1 MESGI
6 NGVEEDV
13 VWVASVLPEHYAAE
27 VIVADVECLVR
38 ERLWVFVV
46 YPGLGAGVVKI
57 R

>member
-13 VWVASVLPEHYAAE
+13 VWITSVLPEHYAAE
-27 VIVADVECLVR
+27 VIVTDVECLVR
-38 ERLWVFVV
+38 ERFCVFVV
-46 YPGLGAGVVKI
+46 YPGLGAGVIEI